1 MVAEVATNAES
12 LWSRV
17 RSTVYV
23 ALFSGTFTAAPPLD
37 GVRETPTTVT
47 LNERRFVVPGGVSGV
62 AVSVIS
68 SVAVPLTGQFTVQ
81 TVLTPLQEARK
92 KPEVKSATVKHLFS
106 VIEDPAVKLSLR
118 PSALRRLGT
127 HYEFSAYS
135 NMEMRKGQRTFQV
148 LNADNQAGHAG
159 TDKLAR

>member
-23 ALFSGTFTAAPPLD
+23 GLFSGTLTAAPPLD

-47 LNERRFVVPGGVSGV
+47 LNERRFVVGGGVSGV
-62 AVSVIS
+62 AVSVIC

-81 TVLTPLQEARK
+81 TVLTPLQEVRK
-92 KPEVKSATVKHLFS
+92 KPEVKSATAKHFFS
-106 VIEDPAVKLSLR
+106 VIEDPAMKLSL
-118 PSALRRLGT
+118 S
-127 HYEFSAYS
+127 
-135 NMEMRKGQRTFQV
+135 
-148 LNADNQAGHAG
+148 QAHCEA
-159 TDKLAR
+159 